1 MDPLVASMKVAA
13 SGLEAQSIRIRIVS
27 ENLANARS
35 TGDTPGADPF
45 RRKTVTFASE
55 LDRAT
60 NAALV
65 EIERLGVDEGE
76 FSTEYDPGNPA
87 ADEKGFVKMPNVNV
101 LIEMA
106 DMREAN
112 RSYEANL
119 QSIKQSR
126 DLISATLKGLEP
138 AVGAGAAAAGD

>member
-1 MDPLVASMKVAA
+1 MDPLVASLKVSA
-13 SGLEAQSIRIRIVS
+13 SGLEAQSTRLRIVS
-27 ENLANARS
+27 ENIANARS
-35 TGDTPGADPF
+35 TGDTPGSDPF
-45 RRKTVTFASE
+45 RRKTVSFVSE

-60 NAALV
+60 GVSQV
-65 EIERLGVDEGE
+65 EVKRLGEDESD
-76 FSTEYDPGNPA
+76 FLIEYDPGNPA
-87 ADEKGFVKMPNVNV
+87 ANEKGMVKVPNVNV

-126 DLISATLKGLEP
+126 ELISATLDLLRN
-138 AVGAGAAAAGD
+138 

>member
-13 SGLEAQSIRIRIVS
+13 SGLEAQSTRIRIVS

-55 LDRAT
+55 LDRASGAST
-60 NAALV
+60 V
-65 EIERLGVDEGE
+65 EVERLGFDEGE

-87 ADEKGFVKMPNVNV
+87 ADAKGYVKMPNVNV
-101 LIEMA
+101 LVEMA

-126 DLISATLKGLEP
+126 DLISATIDLLR
-138 AVGAGAAAAGD
+138 ASQ

>member
-13 SGLEAQSIRIRIVS
+13 SGLEAQSTRIRIVS

-35 TGDTPGADPF
+35 TGDVPGADPF
-45 RRKTVTFASE
+45 RRKTVTFAAE
-55 LDRAT
+55 LDRASG
-60 NAALV
+60 ASLV
-65 EIERLGVDEGE
+65 EVERLGFDEGE

-87 ADEKGFVKMPNVNV
+87 ANAEGIVKMPNVNM

-126 DLISATLKGLEP
+126 DLISATIDLLR
-138 AVGAGAAAAGD
+138 ASQ

>member
-13 SGLEAQSIRIRIVS
+13 SGLEAQSTRIRIVS

-35 TGDTPGADPF
+35 TGDAPGADPY
-45 RRKTVTFASE
+45 RRKTITFVSE
-55 LDRAT
+55 LDRT
-60 NAALV
+60 SGAALV
-65 EIERLGVDEGE
+65 EVDRLAEDESDFSAE
-76 FSTEYDPGNPA
+76 FDPGNPA
-87 ADEKGFVKMPNVNV
+87 ADEKGMVKIPNVNV
-101 LIEMA
+101 LVEMA

-126 DLISATLKGLEP
+126 DLISATIDLLR
-138 AVGAGAAAAGD
+138 ASQ